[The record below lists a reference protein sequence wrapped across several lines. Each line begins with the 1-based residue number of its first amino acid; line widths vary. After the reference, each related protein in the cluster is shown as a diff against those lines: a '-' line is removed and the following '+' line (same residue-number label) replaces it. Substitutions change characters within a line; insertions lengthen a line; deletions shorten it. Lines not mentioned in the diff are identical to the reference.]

1 VNNSNE
7 AAIVMQLAAYIRN
20 LGFQAIASM
29 NDTALVIPYAI
40 KAGLG
45 EYGRNQMVLTLE
57 FGPRVRLA
65 FGFARSTTT
74 IKERSGIG
82 WQRHGGAM
90 SRIGGPNVQRLHVS
104 NRHCGGDR
112 ARLKLRLQLGRF
124 R

>member
-1 VNNSNE
+1 MRWRVLRRAVNNSNE

-45 EYGRNQMVLTLE
+45 ECERNQMVLTLE
-57 FGPRVRLA
+57 VGPGVQFA
-65 FGFARSTTT
+65 CGFARSTTT

-82 WQRHGGAM
+82 G
-90 SRIGGPNVQRLHVS
+90 NVMVAP
-104 NRHCGGDR
+104 CR
-112 ARLKLRLQLGRF
+112 AVVG
-124 R
+124 